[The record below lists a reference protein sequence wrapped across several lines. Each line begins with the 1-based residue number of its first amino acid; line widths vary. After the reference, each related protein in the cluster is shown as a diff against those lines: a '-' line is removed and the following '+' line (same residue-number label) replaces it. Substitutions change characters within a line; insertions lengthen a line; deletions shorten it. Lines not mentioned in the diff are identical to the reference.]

1 MSQPHH
7 HAFVILGAGVIGL
20 TTALSLRTAYPS
32 AHITILAKHLPGD
45 RAAEYASPW
54 AGANWFSVGT
64 TGDPMQAYEEITF
77 HKLDELMRK
86 HPEAGIARLPI
97 RSIFDSE
104 MGESGIFDSVDGE
117 KGELWYSHLVG
128 PIHSLPACQLPAGA
142 TFGLDIPSTFILNTQ
157 TYLPWL
163 LHRCLSLN
171 IHFIRRGYPSLAR
184 LSADF
189 PRASV
194 IINCSG
200 LGALTLAD
208 VRDTSVYPVRGQ
220 TVLLAEPR
228 TPLQRMYF
236 RSPRRVDPT
245 TTYVFP
251 RPLGGGIIL
260 GGSRQADD
268 WNTDVD
274 YELAEDI
281 MRRCCKLCPE
291 LGPREG
297 LEVVGH
303 GVGFRPGRKG
313 GVRVEVERRREDW
326 WCPVVHCYGAG
337 GAGYQGS
344 WGMGGRVVELVRGV
358 LEGRARL

>member
-1 MSQPHH
+1 MSQPRHH
-7 HAFVILGAGVIGL
+7 EFIILGAGVIGL
-20 TTALSLRTAYPS
+20 TTALSLHAAYPY
-32 AHITILAKHLPGD
+32 ARIVVLAKHLPGD
-45 RAAEYASPW
+45 RAPEYASPW

-64 TGDPMQAYEEITF
+64 TGDPMQAYEESTF
-77 HKLDELMRK
+77 HRLDELMRT

-104 MGESGIFDSVDGE
+104 RAESGIFDPPADVDINTDAELPDNSEG
-117 KGELWYSHLVG
+117 KLWYTKLVG
-128 PIHSLPACQLPAGA
+128 GVHDIPTHLLPPGA
-142 TFGLDIPSTFILNTQ
+142 TFGLDITSTFIINTQ

-163 LHRCLSLN
+163 HHRCLTQHIS
-171 IHFIRRGYPSLAR
+171 FIRRTYTSLAD
-184 LSADF
+184 LSSDF
-189 PRASV
+189 PHAST

-200 LGALTLAD
+200 LGALTLND
-208 VRDTSVYPVRGQ
+208 VRDTAVYPVRGQ

-228 TPLQRMYF
+228 IPLPRMYF

-268 WNTDVD
+268 WNADVD
-274 YELAEDI
+274 YDLAEDI
-281 MRRCCKLCPE
+281 MRRCCELCPE

-303 GVGFRPGRKG
+303 GVGFRPARKG
-313 GVRVEVERRREDW
+313 GVRVEVERRRERGW
-326 WCPVVHCYGAG
+326 GCPVVHCYGAG
-337 GAGYQGS
+337 G
-344 WGMGGRVVELVRGV
+344 E
-358 LEGRARL
+358 EGCF